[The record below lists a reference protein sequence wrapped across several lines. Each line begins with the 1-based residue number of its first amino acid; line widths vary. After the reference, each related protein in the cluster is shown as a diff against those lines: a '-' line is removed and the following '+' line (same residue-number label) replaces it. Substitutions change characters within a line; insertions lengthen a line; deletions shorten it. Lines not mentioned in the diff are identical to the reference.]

1 MKPNSYIPFPSL
13 GEVNEE
19 FENEDFSELNSALR
33 SIQNGGDLDDLL
45 GLACEMQELTHS
57 PYPKSQIT
65 PSLDPKGSNIISPVS
80 VAYSNTSPQTIYEY
94 NQTGSDQSSP
104 LSDQYMQEGVMFPSI
119 SSSEDKTVSLDEINF
134 ALASLSTDFINSAV
148 NIPNVDDKDYSQK
161 KLAGRFLQVFLHAFS
176 YLGRKTL
183 PNVTADS
190 SGMRRYDLYD
200 TVKKETEGVTFTS
213 NLRGGQQ
220 VKHYHKAWDQVF
232 RGMNDV
238 LVQLKEEKLVL
249 VDHEKKSKR
258 EIQFD
263 ELGEQ
268 GQYVKVAF
276 DDVKAYCELVR
287 EFEKKL
293 WLRLSE
299 EDRSSLLNASPDLY
313 QHISDM
319 EVSPPRKNMQVRIE
333 KIQKYGNPEK
343 TPTTEELIATFKNIS
358 DKNKALKGSN
368 EKKQGSSIKL
378 IPRTIKSK

>member
-1 MKPNSYIPFPSL
+1 
-13 GEVNEE
+13 
-19 FENEDFSELNSALR
+19 
-33 SIQNGGDLDDLL
+33 
-45 GLACEMQELTHS
+45 
-57 PYPKSQIT
+57 
-65 PSLDPKGSNIISPVS
+65 
-80 VAYSNTSPQTIYEY
+80 
-94 NQTGSDQSSP
+94 
-104 LSDQYMQEGVMFPSI
+104 MFASI
-119 SSSEDKTVSLDEINF
+119 SSMVKDETVSLDEINF

-148 NIPNVDDKDYSQK
+148 NIPNVDDKNYSQK
-161 KLAGRFLQVFLHAFS
+161 KLAERFLQVFLHAFS

-190 SGMRRYDLYD
+190 SGMPRYDIFD

-213 NLRGGQQ
+213 NLRGGGQ

-249 VDHEKKSKR
+249 VDHKTKSKR

-268 GQYVKVAF
+268 GQYAKVAF

-299 EDRSSLLNASPDLY
+299 DERSSLLNASPDLY

-333 KIQKYGNPEK
+333 KIRKYGNSEK
-343 TPTTEELIATFKNIS
+343 TPTTEELKKRFNDI
-358 DKNKALKGSN
+358 KGLRGSS
-368 EKKQGSSIKL
+368 KKSQGPSIKL
-378 IPRTIKSK
+378 LPNTGHPKLK